1 MGRCRL
7 SPGATVTVLRFWLAG
22 TAILF
27 TAIAVWAFAP
37 MLVFVVLLVAALAL
51 VSIVMIVLAR
61 ILRRWRERRPQ

>member
-1 MGRCRL
+1 
-7 SPGATVTVLRFWLAG
+7 VTVLRLWLAG
-22 TAILF
+22 TAVLL

-37 MLVFVVLLVAALAL
+37 VLVFAALVVLGLAL